1 MWTARS
7 IYTSNRWKTPF
18 TPAQTVQTEYH
29 AVNKTGLYSLALKE
43 WCKKVIV
50 YRNWASFK
58 QVFAEEYHKLVEET
72 KVTRGD
78 AGFQSTD
85 AMQEI
90 GGALEH
96 LAMEAVAEKDIVTK
110 LTEAVKTLTRN
121 NASLT
126 TQLRD
131 AMKTN
136 LDMAKTVNFKAAQAQ
151 EPEDKRLTEKARRHS
166 VFERNLV
173 RDG

>member
-1 MWTARS
+1 M
-7 IYTSNRWKTPF
+7 
-18 TPAQTVQTEYH
+18 
-29 AVNKTGLYSLALKE
+29 
-43 WCKKVIV
+43 
-50 YRNWASFK
+50 
-58 QVFAEEYHKLVEET
+58 EET
-72 KVTRGD
+72 KVTNMD
-78 AGFQSTD
+78 DGFHSAN